1 MSKQPGGGLNCITM
15 VCITAW
21 VPSSHT
27 IIVFPACVTVSLPLC
42 VSVFPYSPRIIVF
55 QANMC
60 VYIDVCC
67 VHEGPQSF
75 VQLGFNMRLCA
86 RSLFNGTITVY
97 VR

>member
-1 MSKQPGGGLNCITM
+1 
-15 VCITAW
+15 
-21 VPSSHT
+21 
-27 IIVFPACVTVSLPLC
+27 
-42 VSVFPYSPRIIVF
+42 
-55 QANMC
+55 MC